1 MILIVEKKPKI
12 EEPEIPCTLDE
23 RIQNLLKLICDIN
36 TMKQTCIEL
45 EYDTT
50 RAPPATAVC
59 EAHTTADMPANCVQ
73 NEYLASD
80 ITCVFV

>member
-1 MILIVEKKPKI
+1 VDYSATTSDETTPAVEKKPKI

-50 RAPPATAVC
+50 RAPLG
-59 EAHTTADMPANCVQ
+59 E
-73 NEYLASD
+73 
-80 ITCVFV
+80 